1 MINRRDIL
9 KKNFDRISDQIYS
22 DLLFLRNFLRN
33 ERNDNIYRLSKWNEY
48 FQQNYSD
55 QCQSMIIRFKD
66 RDNNRRI
73 LIKCE
78 MGQV

>member
-1 MINRRDIL
+1 MSEMIIL
-9 KKNFDRISDQIYS
+9 IDY
-22 DLLFLRNFLRN
+22 LN
-33 ERNDNIYRLSKWNEY
+33 ETNIFNKI
-48 FQQNYSD
+48 D

>member
-33 ERNDNIYRLSKWNEY
+33 ERNDNTYRLSKWNEY
-48 FQQNYSD
+48 FQQNCSD
-55 QCQSMIIRFKD
+55 QCRSIIIRFKD